1 MDTDHDGD
9 VRPRS
14 SRPNTQTIPELEV
27 YLNLLV
33 LLLLIDRNKL
43 DQVSMSVCLSKV
55 SSVYVRAAKISL
67 KITAFFNFVLS
78 CSLASI
84 TKITSHMEKIM
95 ENFLKLIK

>member
-43 DQVSMSVCLSKV
+43 DQVSMSVCQRYHL
-55 SSVYVRAAKISL
+55 Y
-67 KITAFFNFVLS
+67 
-78 CSLASI
+78 
-84 TKITSHMEKIM
+84 M
-95 ENFLKLIK
+95 